1 MGRGAG
7 SSYSSKSSG
16 RVVAVGGRLAELA
29 EVVEVGRQ
37 HSWYHGPKPDIL
49 TCLTNSCLRPLYVSV
64 VLSIS
69 LCAGVVGS
77 EGVWSGLGA
86 RARGKVAVAGKA
98 LAGGR

>member
-1 MGRGAG
+1 MDRGVG

-16 RVVAVGGRLAELA
+16 RAVAVGGRLAELA

-64 VLSIS
+64 VFSIS
-69 LCAGVVGS
+69 LCAGFGWIGGGL
-77 EGVWSGLGA
+77 EGV
-86 RARGKVAVAGKA
+86 
-98 LAGGR
+98 GGWG